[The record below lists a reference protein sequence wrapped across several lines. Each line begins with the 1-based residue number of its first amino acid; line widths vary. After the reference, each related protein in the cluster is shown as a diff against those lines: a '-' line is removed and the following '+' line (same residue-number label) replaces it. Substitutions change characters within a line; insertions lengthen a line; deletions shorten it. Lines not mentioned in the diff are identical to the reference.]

1 MSTKKKEEKNYN
13 SSELILVSI
22 GSTILLGL
30 IIFVIIYG
38 LFIYKTDSKTKKW
51 NIFFSRIVNY
61 SCTDNTI
68 CTTPT
73 VYTNST
79 STGIFSVEFKNSDQS
94 AVYEVTVKN
103 DGILDAELTSVIL
116 STPNCIGNADNEE
129 SANNDA
135 ETVCNNL
142 SYKLTDIDGNTIIKE
157 YNHDYNIIVDDKK
170 IVIDGG
176 SWIEEDSFSR
186 GEKDLISNCKNIAKS
201 KIKRKSLHR

>member
-142 SYKLTDIDGNTIIKE
+142 SYKLTDIDGNTITLGDTLHKGE
-157 YNHDYNIIVDDKK
+157 SKKYYLRVSYSNDYHYVGINDQLS
-170 IVIDGG
+170 G
-176 SWIEEDSFSR
+176 SVTINN
-186 GEKDLISNCKNIAKS
+186 L
-201 KIKRKSLHR
+201 SLVLNYAQVE